1 MYNRSRVVSSS
12 GPVNYDKYKYKYR
25 QPYMIGLSAS
35 EAIHVACA
43 SSTSSIY
50 EITEFS
56 LLKKKK
62 KKKRRFQ
69 SSPKKLPL
77 LNLTLFGH
85 VYSALFFISFLLF
98 IFLIKYTHIDVLY
111 HNFFLMSMTCSLP
124 QIKNT
129 KELD

>member
-62 KKKRRFQ
+62 EKKK
-69 SSPKKLPL
+69 K
-77 LNLTLFGH
+77 
-85 VYSALFFISFLLF
+85 ISEF
-98 IFLIKYTHIDVLY
+98 
-111 HNFFLMSMTCSLP
+111 
-124 QIKNT
+124 T
-129 KELD
+129 KEAASA